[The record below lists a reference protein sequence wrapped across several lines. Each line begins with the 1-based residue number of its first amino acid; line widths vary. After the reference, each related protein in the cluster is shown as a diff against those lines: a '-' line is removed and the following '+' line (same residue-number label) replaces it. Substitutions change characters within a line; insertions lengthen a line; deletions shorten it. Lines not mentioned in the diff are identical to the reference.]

1 MKSLLIACYEL
12 GHQPFNLASPAAYL
26 QDSGFE
32 VVCLDLSV
40 QKLDADLIRES
51 DLIAISTPMHTA
63 LRLGLKAAKRIHEI
77 NPAAHLC
84 FYGLYAGMHSEYL
97 LNYEGGHVIDSV
109 IGGEFEHALL
119 DLARRVAC
127 RDLPNIEGVNTS
139 EFDGGTSFRRQ
150 QFRVPKRDLLPPLSQ
165 YAHLAIGDQLLP
177 VGYVEA
183 SRGCAHR
190 CRHCPITPVYS
201 GRVRIVPQDIVLADV
216 AQLVELGAQHIT
228 FGDPDFLNG
237 VKHSLSIVRRMHET
251 YPHLTF
257 DFTAKIE
264 HLLEYREL
272 LPEFKELG
280 CVFIVSA
287 VELLNNEAL
296 AILDKGHT
304 KQDVAEA
311 LALTRDAGITLRPS
325 LMPFTPWTTFEDYV
339 ELLQFITESGIE
351 DQIDPVQLSIRLLV
365 PPNSTLLKQ
374 SDIWDHITDFNEA
387 AFAYEWRHPDP
398 EMDALQREVGE
409 IVENAVKEGTEQLAI
424 MNQVRQRVF
433 AHTDRL
439 DEVNFDYR
447 KTLKSRAP
455 RLTENWFC

>member
-1 MKSLLIACYEL
+1 MKILLIACYEL

-26 QDSGFE
+26 QEGGFE
-32 VVCLDLSV
+32 VACRDLSV
-40 QKLDADLIRES
+40 QRLDEDSIRQS

-63 LRLGLKAAKRIHEI
+63 LRLGLKAAKRIRDI
-77 NPAAHLC
+77 NPATHLC

-97 LNYEGGHVIDSV
+97 LNDQNEKLIDSV
-109 IGGEFEHALL
+109 IGGEFEQALL
-119 DLARRVAC
+119 DLARSVAHGSLQ
-127 RDLPNIEGVNTS
+127 DIQGVMTS

-150 QFRVPKRDLLPPLSQ
+150 QFRIPKRDLLPPLSQ

-190 CRHCPITPVYS
+190 CRHCPITPVYN
-201 GRVRIVPQDIVLADV
+201 GRVRIVPQDIVLADI
-216 AQLVELGAQHIT
+216 AQLLGMGAQHIT

-237 VKHSLSIVRRMHET
+237 VKHSLAIVREMHAAH
-251 YPHLTF
+251 PQLTF

-272 LPEFKELG
+272 LPEFRKLG
-280 CVFIVSA
+280 CVFIISA
-287 VELLNNEAL
+287 VELLNDAVL

-304 KQDVAEA
+304 KRDVAEA
-311 LALTRDAGITLRPS
+311 LTLTCDAGITLRPS

-339 ELLQFITESGIE
+339 ELLQFIAEHGIE

-365 PPNSTLLKQ
+365 PPNSTLLEQ
-374 SDIWDHITDFNEA
+374 SDIWDHIIGFDEA
-387 AFAYEWRHPDP
+387 AFAYTWRHPDP
-398 EMDALQREVGE
+398 QMDALQGEVGE
-409 IVENAVKEGTEQLAI
+409 IVENAVKRGDDELATLY
-424 MNQVRQRVF
+424 QVRQRVF
-433 AHTDRL
+433 AHTEKL
-439 DEVNFDYR
+439 EEVHFDYR
-447 KTLKSRAP
+447 KTLKTRAP